1 MSHTAHLYFYSP
13 RPLFKKSSDNT
24 FQTQK
29 IMANEVPAIEVKS
42 SGGNGI
48 MFCTPSLHKSGY
60 RYTIIGIP
68 EPVMLNI
75 RQANVVENMISNI
88 WINGKTS
95 IAGYSV
101 SIQFFFICNKPS
113 RSNLCECSIG
123 GDMIEEVARHRMVFG
138 YVLETELDL
147 ICRKGAMASSDQIV
161 LGIQQ
166 IFTRAC
172 KHSELDYYYR

>member
-1 MSHTAHLYFYSP
+1 M
-13 RPLFKKSSDNT
+13 PLFKKSSDIT
-24 FQTQK
+24 VQTQK

-68 EPVMLNI
+68 EPVMPNI
-75 RQANVVENMISNI
+75 RQANELEQHIDKI
-88 WINGKTS
+88 CRKYDLKYLDNGKAS

-113 RSNLCECSIG
+113 RSILCEYSIV

-138 YVLETELDL
+138 MY
-147 ICRKGAMASSDQIV
+147 
-161 LGIQQ
+161 
-166 IFTRAC
+166 
-172 KHSELDYYYR
+172 

>member
-24 FQTQK
+24 VQTQK
-29 IMANEVPAIEVKS
+29 IMANEVPASEVKS

-75 RQANVVENMISNI
+75 RQANE
-88 WINGKTS
+88 
-95 IAGYSV
+95 
-101 SIQFFFICNKPS
+101 
-113 RSNLCECSIG
+113 
-123 GDMIEEVARHRMVFG
+123 
-138 YVLETELDL
+138 LEQHMDK
-147 ICRKGAMASSDQIV
+147 ICRKYDLKYLDKWKGQHSRLFCIDS
-161 LGIQQ
+161 
-166 IFTRAC
+166 IFFY
-172 KHSELDYYYR
+172 LQ